1 MTNLTLIDE
10 TMNIE
15 AGITLYYECPVR
27 GMRPVKV
34 ARITK
39 TLIILE
45 DGGRYNR
52 KGYAT
57 GDTWKRHVLYI
68 EAKESAEETSK
79 VVAPQKTIEER
90 KALVE
95 SRKEQRALAQVAENN
110 AEIAK
115 KLDKLNGFVE
125 QYNATSSQFYKNRIA
140 EQLAWF
146 QRHDISV
153 ALDGNG
159 RYALVEEAEEDNAA
173 LQTINETI
181 AELRAIIPA
190 ERFPEALQMSMK
202 ALEMDKGLDAETKA
216 MAYSAYLQ
224 ALANAVCPPQTTNEI
239 RQCMQR
245 QHGKE
250 AMENALYMYER
261 ALSGYSFVE
270 LKELAKEQ
278 GLDIRG
284 RSKAIYVNALVGK
297 RRLAM
302 VRNPMAKARGL

>member
-1 MTNLTLIDE
+1 MTVLTPINEANVEIKAGMTLVEVHARRQKTFNKIVKKATKKFIMTQDGQKYTREGYYIFDDSNKRDLYTRLFVASEENSEPAEETVVPQKTEEYNTNLTLIDE

-15 AGITLYYECPVR
+15 AGATLYHQCPVR

-34 ARITK
+34 ARTTK

-68 EAKESAEETSK
+68 EVKESAEETSK
-79 VVAPQKTIEER
+79 VAAPQKTIEER

-95 SRKEQRALAQVAENN
+95 SRKEQRTLAQVAENN

-146 QRHDISV
+146 QSHDISV
-153 ALDGNG
+153 ALGSNG
-159 RYALVEEAEEDNAA
+159 RYVLVEEIEELNNSDRKYI
-173 LQTINETI
+173 Q
-181 AELRAIIPA
+181 
-190 ERFPEALQMSMK
+190 K
-202 ALEMDKGLDAETKA
+202 
-216 MAYSAYLQ
+216 
-224 ALANAVCPPQTTNEI
+224 
-239 RQCMQR
+239 
-245 QHGKE
+245 H
-250 AMENALYMYER
+250 
-261 ALSGYSFVE
+261 
-270 LKELAKEQ
+270 
-278 GLDIRG
+278 
-284 RSKAIYVNALVGK
+284 
-297 RRLAM
+297 
-302 VRNPMAKARGL
+302 